1 VRDFE
6 TAARAMAPLIE
17 TPCWLIP
24 IPASD
29 GSTRANAIL
38 APDFRLLPFPLRVNP
53 CNPCLPS
60 PPSAF
65 FLLPSAFIRLQVA
78 VPSGGPSAPVLGHPT
93 GHHPTVTPRICL
105 IATVCV
111 ASVWLVCG

>member
-6 TAARAMAPLIE
+6 TAAREMAPLIE

-60 PPSAF
+60 PLLHSSF
-65 FLLPSAFIRLQVA
+65 FLPPSPP
-78 VPSGGPSAPVLGHPT
+78 VPSRPL
-93 GHHPTVTPRICL
+93 TPEFAADPAFLEVNILTRP
-105 IATVCV
+105 
-111 ASVWLVCG
+111 